1 VMASP
6 LEHPFL
12 AGLPRVLALQECA
25 RATSFTPGSRIFEEN
40 GEADRFWL
48 IHTGRVALDLHTP
61 GRGDVVIETLGDGDV
76 LGWSWLFP
84 PYRWHFGAIAL
95 TGTDAIE
102 IDAASVRSA
111 CFADPVLGHALTG
124 RFLGVMADRL
134 QAARIRLLD
143 LYAGSRT

>member
-1 VMASP
+1 MASP

-12 AGLPRVLALQECA
+12 AGLPLASALEIHA
-25 RATSFTPGSRIFEEN
+25 RAVTFAPGSRIFEED
-40 GEADRFWL
+40 GAADRFWL
-48 IHTGRVALDLHTP
+48 IHTGRVALDLHAT

-84 PYRWHFGAIAL
+84 PYRWHFGAKAL
-95 TGTDAIE
+95 TATHAIE
-102 IDAASVRSA
+102 FDAASVRAA

-134 QAARIRLLD
+134 QATRIRLLD
-143 LYAGSRT
+143 LYAGSPT

>member
-1 VMASP
+1 MTSS

-12 AGLPRVLALQECA
+12 AELPRVSALEPYA
-25 RATSFTPGSRIFEEN
+25 RAVTFTSGNRIFEEN
-40 GEADRFWL
+40 GEADGFWL
-48 IHTGRVALDLHTP
+48 IHRGRVALDLHVP
-61 GRGDVVIETLGDGDV
+61 GSGDVVIETLGDWDV

-84 PYRWHFGAIAL
+84 PYRWHFGAKAL
-95 TGTDAIE
+95 TGTNAIE
-102 IDAASVRSA
+102 FDAAPVRAA

-143 LYAGSRT
+143 LYAGSPT